1 MEINYGDIKIPVYE
15 KKQKV
20 DNQIIIIRSEGEIKL
35 RIILSNELCK
45 GSTKPVISLTNQI
58 QIKLGGEATNI
69 KDFIRKN
76 LVMERLLTIK
86 NV

>member
-20 DNQIIIIRSEGEIKL
+20 DNQIIMIRGEGEIKL